1 MGTSAFDAIADD
13 FDRFRALPLG
23 VPAGIRDAVWDTLGG
38 NRGGR
43 LLDLGAGTGRIGEA
57 FVAAGDA
64 YVALDRS
71 MGMLARFA
79 RKAASRGDLVPPL
92 VQADGRRLPFS
103 EAAFETVL
111 VVQVLSG
118 SPGWHRMMNEVLRV
132 LRPGGAVVLGE
143 AIAPPDGLDA
153 QMREQLSQILA
164 ERGVEV
170 HRAGRQRASARDWL
184 ASRTKRIHEVIAAR
198 WEVSRSPREFLARHA
213 TGARFATLPEP
224 IRADALRLLGDWAV
238 AAFGTLDAGRTEQH
252 AFLLDV
258 CIV

>member
-1 MGTSAFDAIADD
+1 
-13 FDRFRALPLG
+13 
-23 VPAGIRDAVWDTLGG
+23 VWETLGG

-57 FVAAGDA
+57 FVTAADA

-71 MGMLARFA
+71 MGMLAHFA
-79 RKAASRGDLVPPL
+79 RKAASRGDLVPPM

-103 EAAFETVL
+103 ESAFDAVL

-118 SPGWHRMMNEVLRV
+118 SPGWHRLMDEVLRV

-143 AIAPPDGLDA
+143 AIAPLDGLDA
-153 QMREQLSQILA
+153 QMREQLSRILA
-164 ERGVEV
+164 ECGVEV
-170 HRAGRQRASARDWL
+170 HRAGRQRAAARDWL
-184 ASRTKRIHEVIAAR
+184 TSRTQRIHEVIAAR
-198 WEVSRSPREFLARHA
+198 WEVSRSPREFLARHT
-213 TGARFATLPEP
+213 TGARFAALPQP
-224 IRADALRLLGDWAV
+224 IKDEALRLLGDWAI
-238 AAFGTLDAGRTEQH
+238 AKFSSLDTTRVELH